1 MSNGTDYK
9 QELIEKLRENYL
21 SVALGILVF
30 LVAMTLIFRS
40 GDGRD
45 EITDEAATDETLQEE
60 MTYVV
65 QPGDS
70 VSSIARDELG
80 SMDYADEI
88 IQLNNLTSPDQIEV
102 GQELMLP
109 SVQDDT
115 MMKDTT
121 EDAMTEDEADEAM
134 MEKEQADDSGETTME
149 AEKTEQTISIT
160 GSSYTVR
167 KGDHLWDIAE
177 RAYGDGNMYTTLIE
191 ANNLM
196 NPDRLTEGM
205 VLRIPRPSTK

>member
-60 MTYVV
+60 MTYIV

-115 MMKDTT
+115 MMEDTA

-134 MEKEQADDSGETTME
+134 MEKEQTDDSGETTME

-177 RAYGDGNMYTTLIE
+177 RAYGDGNMYTTIIE

>member
-60 MTYVV
+60 MTYIV

-115 MMKDTT
+115 MMEDTAK
-121 EDAMTEDEADEAM
+121 DAMTEDEADEAM

-177 RAYGDGNMYTTLIE
+177 RAYGDGNMYTTIIE